1 MKPLKS
7 YQEATQCLSDYVLLD
22 PKCPPYRSWGCQIP
36 RSEILLL
43 KRGLIFGKN
52 AKIFLKGEV
61 FGFWALFKNYSPG
74 LETFETHFNS
84 FELLYC
90 IYKSPSPQAK
100 VLVPQSLFREYL
112 VAYAWEQ
119 VPQSSFK
126 QVPQSSFKDPV
137 ASPPVLTDRLCMK
150 ARGQKGTVW
159 GVFVWILDM
168 YSNVRLHEFDPV
180 FSCFS
185 IKQWYQCVGVST
197 PC

>member
-22 PKCPPYRSWGCQIP
+22 PKCPPYRSWGRQIP

-43 KRGLIFGKN
+43 KRGLNFGKN

-74 LETFETHFNS
+74 LETFETHFDS

-100 VLVPQSLFREYL
+100 VLVPQSSFN
-112 VAYAWEQ
+112 Q
-119 VPQSSFK
+119 VPQSLFK
-126 QVPQSSFKDPV
+126 EALREFLAHQVPQSLFKE
-137 ASPPVLTDRLCMK
+137 ALKRISRSLGPPVL
-150 ARGQKGTVW
+150 GQKNL
-159 GVFVWILDM
+159 F
-168 YSNVRLHEFDPV
+168 SNAEICEIEPESGRV
-180 FSCFS
+180 
-185 IKQWYQCVGVST
+185 T
-197 PC
+197 PIVDLFT